1 MSGYK
6 INPAEVSRIS
16 QEEDGY
22 IQELGQ
28 VITELE
34 AIGEDLLSDANW
46 QGQKKKEFRTD
57 FTAYLNAVRELKKS
71 GDAQID
77 ALLEVL
83 STYIKPEM

>member
-6 INPAEVSRIS
+6 IDPAEVRRIS
-16 QEEDGY
+16 KKEENY

-46 QGQKKKEFRTD
+46 QGKKKEEFRTD
-57 FTAYLNAVRELKKS
+57 FTAYLNAVRELKVS

-77 ALLEVL
+77 ALLKVL
-83 STYIKPEM
+83 STYIKPEV